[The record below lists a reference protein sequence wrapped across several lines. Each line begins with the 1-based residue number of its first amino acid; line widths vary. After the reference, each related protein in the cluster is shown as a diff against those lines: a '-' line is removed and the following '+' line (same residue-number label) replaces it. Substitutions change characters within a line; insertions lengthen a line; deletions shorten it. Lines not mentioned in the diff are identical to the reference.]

1 VLPGEGFRYGLVSMV
16 QSWDVHPPFFYFIL
30 HTVCSFFPG
39 VFSKWAGIGVN
50 MAAFCINFILL
61 TWLAYMVS
69 GKDRKLAF
77 AVAAVHGCNGIIV
90 SGVMFIRMY
99 EWLTV
104 FVLWCACL
112 HVRAVIKKE
121 IGAKKFLLPLM
132 VVNYCGFLTQYY
144 YIIFLFFSGIWL
156 LHMGIVPGKEVDVLY
171 TIWHCLRIF
180 PFVGSCQLSG
190 QPFPYFQGI

>member
-1 VLPGEGFRYGLVSMV
+1 
-16 QSWDVHPPFFYFIL
+16 
-30 HTVCSFFPG
+30 
-39 VFSKWAGIGVN
+39 

-69 GKDRKLAF
+69 GKNRKLAF

-112 HVRAVIKKE
+112 HVRAVIKKDM
-121 IGAKKFLLPLM
+121 GAKKFLLPLM
-132 VVNYCGFLTQYY
+132 AVNYCGFLTQYY
-144 YIIFLFFSGIWL
+144 YIIFLFFLAFGFCIWELYREKKWMFCIQYGIACGFSL
-156 LHMGIVPGKEVDVLY
+156 LLAVVSYPVRSVE
-171 TIWHCLRIF
+171 
-180 PFVGSCQLSG
+180 
-190 QPFPYFQGI
+190 